1 MRELRNV
8 IARAV
13 ALSAPA
19 ARFAQMPVLLA
30 GASTAQGARGEAPI
44 ATAELPY
51 HDAKA
56 EVLSRFERDYLRDLL
71 TRSGNNVSQAAR
83 VAGVGR
89 KLLYT
94 MLSRTGLA
102 AGLRAPEDDG

>member
-1 MRELRNV
+1 
-8 IARAV
+8 
-13 ALSAPA
+13 
-19 ARFAQMPVLLA
+19 MPILLA
-30 GASTAQGARGEAPI
+30 AAGAASRADAPI
-44 ATAELPY
+44 AAADQPY

-56 EVLSRFERDYLRDLL
+56 DVLGRFERDYLRDLL
-71 TRSGNNVSQAAR
+71 ARSNNNISQAAR
-83 VAGVGR
+83 QAGVGR